1 MATSDEAEIHSSLY
15 LTASSTTPNLSRVSP
30 VDEQSGPASLNYYHQ
45 ADNAF
50 NTPFTSLQTKE
61 SPIFPTSSQFET
73 QSLSALQFTRTNSLN
88 PCMKQL
94 RESRTIDVS
103 DTHEYSPSIY
113 SRMTFHRHKS
123 IPDSQLDQEFI
134 RELRMSEEDSK
145 STVSQQEA
153 LERADSEVTNCQKI
167 LLQRQMGKMPSVPIG
182 HTMKPT
188 KVPRRILSADAVT
201 SPELSFARTTSIE
214 NLPLLNDNSPLGS
227 DKTYNIRFPTR
238 HGSKDASYIIL
249 PGVVPDSFMDTI
261 RSEWNLFPP
270 TIILSFPGDAQLSN
284 NSRFRQVLKDNII
297 RIAAT
302 TKVWFLTEGINRN
315 VSAFLGSCLQ
325 SHAYKR
331 CAKREQNQRG
341 WLIDNCGDYDN
352 PVPIIGIVRPDT
364 VHKGNELM
372 DNTVGPS
379 MTYSRESRNDVLE
392 KDLLDVNH
400 SHFILL
406 NKFKPKDPQK
416 PKADPWFRV
425 EDRISS
431 YLKLPVVRIIV
442 DDTLQVITK
451 VWESVMND
459 VVTVVIS
466 SNNVMRVIHDFIFR
480 LAARDQKIGD
490 KEKGNFLSRCRHL
503 LGNEPSS
510 TINGM
515 IEKINEVIAKFHLV
529 TMFDMN
535 LTYGADLSK
544 ALVVALLKSKPSTGK
559 DKLKEALALV
569 IDWNRVDL
577 AEQDIFTESLI
588 WGDNDLFPHFFKIL
602 HLNQFEFLDLMLE
615 RNVIDL
621 TTFVEHHLE
630 KLYFDAAA
638 LNSNSPLFAKLVEN
652 SNIDKHQK
660 KPLFSWRWRG
670 TTTKQKE
677 SIALKEIKGDNN
689 IIPIDQI
696 GKLIKYIMN
705 RSFKSIYE
713 EYFQGEE
720 ERKIISAHPIDN
732 LLIWAVLTQR
742 WKMAEIL
749 LNYSNSVIFNALAAK
764 ALISGMYIKLKDE
777 QVVSENDLEILQ
789 EVAKKFELTAVGIM
803 EEVYRRDSKK
813 AHLILQERNKLFDEN
828 DCIEMAVSGHCM
840 TFLSHPCVQTLL
852 DQQWKEPLYRHN
864 PLWKRLLAM
873 CCPFLIF
880 YIIEFSE
887 PRPTGFQYLKFYYSP
902 SNKFL
907 THVFSFMLYLL
918 LYCYVVL
925 FKWYPFP
932 NLDPSEWIFIFWSIT
947 IVAEEA
953 RQLFGG
959 SGRLGKRWLS
969 YFRDRWNQFDIV
981 FVVFFL
987 VGTVLRLIPQIPI
1000 EYSRHMYAFFGFIL
1014 FFRILQFLVILRDS
1028 GPFVYMVFR
1037 MLKNLTHFVV
1047 LAVIFLLAYGVPS
1060 QVILY
1065 PNIPRF
1071 SNGSFAFVIGNIFFR
1086 PYFQAFG
1093 EFFLGHVASNSNT
1106 NSQSSFGS
1114 SNPEIYL
1121 SSQIFVYIFLLIWI
1135 ILSNI
1140 LLVNLI
1146 IAKFNNTFVEIE
1158 SNAALYW
1165 KYKFFNSVTEFR
1177 DKPVLPPPFN
1187 IIVIA
1192 FRLIKKM
1199 FMFFSTCNSPREV
1212 KDYCDDECQEIRKL
1226 FEYEK
1231 RCVLAFKF
1239 NTELTHERNLEDRL
1253 SHLDDRLMNT
1263 QQLIV
1268 SMKGKIDNLQF
1279 NSDIMFDPEREQTS
1293 FQGDQPGSV

>member
-1 MATSDEAEIHSSLY
+1 MTI
-15 LTASSTTPNLSRVSP
+15 
-30 VDEQSGPASLNYYHQ
+30 
-45 ADNAF
+45 
-50 NTPFTSLQTKE
+50 LQ
-61 SPIFPTSSQFET
+61 Q
-73 QSLSALQFTRTNSLN
+73 
-88 PCMKQL
+88 
-94 RESRTIDVS
+94 
-103 DTHEYSPSIY
+103 
-113 SRMTFHRHKS
+113 KS
-123 IPDSQLDQEFI
+123 IPDLQLDQEFI
-134 RELRMSEEDSK
+134 RELRMSVEDSK
-145 STVSQQEA
+145 STISEQLA
-153 LERADSEVTNCQKI
+153 LERADSEVTSCQKI
-167 LLQRQMGKMPSVPIG
+167 LLQRQMGRMPSAPTG
-182 HTMKPT
+182 HPVKPT
-188 KVPRRILSADAVT
+188 KLPRKMLSADAVT
-201 SPELSFARTTSIE
+201 SPDLSFTRTTSIE
-214 NLPLLNDNSPLGS
+214 HLPLLKNNTPGTS
-227 DKTYNIRFPTR
+227 DKTYNIHFPTR
-238 HGSKDASYIIL
+238 HGSKDASYLIL
-249 PGVVPDSFMDTI
+249 PGMVPDSFMDTI
-261 RSEWNLFPP
+261 REEWNLLPP

-315 VSAFLGSCLQ
+315 ISAFLGSCLQ

-341 WLIDNCGDYDN
+341 WMIDNRGDYDN
-352 PVPIIGIVRPDT
+352 PVPIIGIVRSDT
-364 VHKGNELM
+364 VHKGDELM
-372 DNTVGPS
+372 DNTMGS
-379 MTYSRESRNDVLE
+379 SITYSRESRDDVLE

-406 NKFKPKDPQK
+406 HKFKPKDPK
-416 PKADPWFRV
+416 IPKADPWY
-425 EDRISS
+425 RIEEKIAS
-431 YLKLPVVRIIV
+431 YQKLSVVRIIV
-442 DDTLQVITK
+442 DNTLHVIVK
-451 VWESVMND
+451 VWEGVMND

-466 SNNVMRVIHDFIFR
+466 SNNVMRVIRDFIFR
-480 LAARDQKIGD
+480 LAARDQKIGE
-490 KEKGNFLSRCRHL
+490 KEKENFLNRCRHL
-503 LGNEPSS
+503 LDNESS
-510 TINGM
+510 YVINGM
-515 IEKINEVIAKFHLV
+515 IEKINYILAKFHLV

-559 DKLKEALALV
+559 DKLKEALGLV

-588 WGDNDLFPHFFKIL
+588 WGDTDLFPHFFKIL

-652 SNIDKHQK
+652 SNIDKRQK
-660 KPLFSWRWRG
+660 KPLFPWRWRG

-677 SIALKEIKGDNN
+677 SIALKKIRGDRNV
-689 IIPIDQI
+689 IPIDQI
-696 GKLIKYIMN
+696 GKLIKYVMN

-713 EYFQGEE
+713 EYFAGEE
-720 ERKIISAHPIDN
+720 ERKIISDNPIDN
-732 LLIWAVLTQR
+732 LFIWAVLTQR

-749 LNYSNSVIFNALAAK
+749 LNYSNSVVFNALAAK

-813 AHLILQERNKLFDEN
+813 AHLILQKRNKLFDEN
-828 DCIEMAVSGHCM
+828 DCIEMAVNGHCM

-852 DQQWKEPLYRHN
+852 DQQWKQPLYRYN
-864 PLWKRLLAM
+864 PFWKRLLAM
-873 CCPFLIF
+873 ICPFLIF

-887 PRPTGFQYLKFYYSP
+887 PHPTGFQHLTFYYSP
-902 SNKFL
+902 SIKFI
-907 THVFSFMLYLL
+907 THVLSFMLYLL

-932 NLDPSEWIFIFWSIT
+932 DLDPSEWIFMFWSIT

-969 YFRDRWNQFDIV
+969 YFRDRWNQFDIA

-987 VGTVLRLIPQIPI
+987 VGAVLRLIPQIPI
-1000 EYSRHMYAFFGFIL
+1000 VYSRHMYAFFGFII

-1047 LAVIFLLAYGVPS
+1047 LAVVFLLAYGVPS

-1065 PNIPRF
+1065 PDIPRY
-1071 SNGSFAFVIGNIFFR
+1071 SNGSFAFVIGNILFR

-1093 EFFLGHVASNSNT
+1093 EFFLGHVSSNSNT
-1106 NSQSSFGS
+1106 NSQASFGS
-1114 SNPEIYL
+1114 SDPEVYL
-1121 SSQIFVYIFLLIWI
+1121 SSKIFVYIFLLVWI

-1192 FRLIKKM
+1192 FRLVKKTL
-1199 FMFFSTCNSPREV
+1199 MFFSTCNSPRVV
-1212 KDYCDDECQEIRKL
+1212 KGHCDYECQENRKL
-1226 FEYEK
+1226 FEFEK

-1253 SHLDDRLMNT
+1253 SHLDDRLANT
-1263 QQLIV
+1263 QQLVV
-1268 SMKGKIDNLQF
+1268 SVKSKIDNLQF
-1279 NSDIMFDPEREQTS
+1279 NSDIMLDPEREQAS
-1293 FQGDQPGSV
+1293 FHGDQHSSV

>member
-1 MATSDEAEIHSSLY
+1 MATSDETDINSSLY
-15 LTASSTTPNLSRVSP
+15 LTVSSTTPNLSLAPS
-30 VDEQSGPASLNYYHQ
+30 VDEDSGPASLNYYHQ
-45 ADNAF
+45 TA
-50 NTPFTSLQTKE
+50 NTSD
-61 SPIFPTSSQFET
+61 SPPASSQAQEFET
-73 QSLSALQFTRTNSLN
+73 QSLNALQFTRTRSLN
-88 PCMKQL
+88 PYMKQL
-94 RESRTIDVS
+94 KGSRTIDIS
-103 DTHEYSPSIY
+103 DTHEYSPSTY
-113 SRMTFHRHKS
+113 SRMTFRQQKS
-123 IPDSQLDQEFI
+123 IPDSQIDQEFI
-134 RELRMSEEDSK
+134 RELRVSEEDSK
-145 STVSQQEA
+145 SIISQQQA
-153 LERADSEVTNCQKI
+153 LERADSEVTICQKM
-167 LLQRQMGKMPSVPIG
+167 LLQRQMGRMPSVPIG
-182 HTMKPT
+182 HTVRPT
-188 KVPRRILSADAVT
+188 KIPRKMLSADAIT
-201 SPELSFARTTSIE
+201 SPELTFTRTASIE
-214 NLPLLNDNSPLGS
+214 NLPLLHDNTSGGT
-227 DKTYNIRFPTR
+227 DKTFNIHFPTR
-238 HGSKDASYIIL
+238 HGSRDASYLIL
-249 PGVVPDSFMDTI
+249 PGVVSDSFVDTI
-261 RSEWNLFPP
+261 RKEWNLLSP

-315 VSAFLGSCLQ
+315 ISAFLGSCLQ

-364 VHKGNELM
+364 VHKGDELM

-379 MTYSRESRNDVLE
+379 ITYSRESRNDVLE

-416 PKADPWFRV
+416 PKSDPWFRV
-425 EDRISS
+425 EERISS
-431 YLKLPVVRIIV
+431 YLHLPVVRIIV
-442 DDTLQVITK
+442 DNTSQVITK
-451 VWESVMND
+451 VWESVMNE

-466 SNNVMRVIHDFIFR
+466 SNNVMKAIHEFIFR
-480 LAARDQKIGD
+480 LAARDQKIGE
-490 KEKGNFLSRCRHL
+490 KEKGTFLNRCRHL
-503 LGNEPSS
+503 LSNEPSS
-510 TINGM
+510 RINGM
-515 IEKINEVIAKFHLV
+515 IEKINEILAKFHLV

-559 DKLKEALALV
+559 DKLKEALGLV

-577 AEQDIFTESLI
+577 AEQDIFTESLV
-588 WGDNDLFPHFFKIL
+588 WGDSDLFPHFFKIL
-602 HLNQFEFLDLMLE
+602 HMNQFEFLDLMLE

-660 KPLFSWRWRG
+660 KPLFPWRWRG

-677 SIALKEIKGDNN
+677 SIALKEIKGDKN

-696 GKLIKYIMN
+696 GKLIKFVMN

-713 EYFQGEE
+713 EYSQGEE
-720 ERKIISAHPIDN
+720 ERKIISANPIDN
-732 LLIWAVLTQR
+732 LFIWAVLTQR

-749 LNYSNSVIFNALAAK
+749 LNYSSSVVFNALAAK

-789 EVAKKFELTAVGIM
+789 GVAKKFELTAVGIM

-813 AHLILQERNKLFDEN
+813 AHLILQKRNKLFDDN
-828 DCIEMAVSGHCM
+828 DCIEMAVNGHCM

-852 DQQWKEPLYRHN
+852 DQQWKQPLYRHN

-873 CCPFLIF
+873 IFPFLIF

-887 PRPTGFQYLKFYYSP
+887 PRPTRFQYLTFYYSP
-902 SNKFL
+902 SIKFI
-907 THVFSFMLYLL
+907 THVLSFMLYLI

-969 YFRDRWNQFDIV
+969 YFRDRWNQFDIA
-981 FVVFFL
+981 FVVFFV
-987 VGTVLRLIPQIPI
+987 VGAVMRLIPQIPI
-1000 EYSRHMYAFFGFIL
+1000 GYSRHMYAFFGFII
-1014 FFRILQFLVILRDS
+1014 FFRILQFLIILRDS

-1037 MLKNLTHFVV
+1037 MLKNLTHFIV
-1047 LAVIFLLAYGVPS
+1047 LALIFLLAYGVPS

-1065 PNIPRF
+1065 PNIPRY

-1093 EFFLGHVASNSNT
+1093 EFFLEHVSSNSNT
-1106 NSQSSFGS
+1106 YSQASFGS
-1114 SNPEIYL
+1114 SDPEVYI
-1121 SSQIFVYIFLLIWI
+1121 SSKIFVYVFLLVWI

-1192 FRLIKKM
+1192 FRLIKKILI
-1199 FMFFSTCNSPREV
+1199 FFSKCNSPRVV
-1212 KDYCDDECQEIRKL
+1212 KGYCDDECQEDRKL
-1226 FEYEK
+1226 FDYEK

-1239 NTELTHERNLEDRL
+1239 NTELTLERNLEDRL
-1253 SHLDDRLMNT
+1253 SHLDERLINT

-1268 SMKGKIDNLQF
+1268 SVKSKIDNLQF
-1279 NSDIMFDPEREQTS
+1279 NSDVMLDPEREQTS
-1293 FQGDQPGSV
+1293 FQGDQPGSM